1 MEGFDKIIA
10 VYDSIRPIIDI
21 SLLVF
26 FLYKIYDVVAKTQG
40 MQIVRTAIIIGVA
53 YACAIFFRLSTVL
66 WLLNIF
72 APVIL
77 IVFAIVFQPELRKI
91 FIKIG
96 QGNFFKPNSRNR
108 HSHIDSILDAA
119 KDLSERRRGMLVVF
133 SRRTNLDEYMK
144 SGILLKAD
152 ISSALLLTI
161 FGHDTPL
168 HDGAAIIEGGKIQA
182 AGCFL
187 PLSDQFDIKKT
198 FGTRH
203 RAALGITE
211 QSDAVV
217 LIVSEETGA
226 ISLAYDSKLYYDLS
240 TEQLTKSLEIQLEL
254 SNNTSTEEEID
265 EEIQS

>member
-1 MEGFDKIIA
+1 MEGFDKLLA

-53 YACAIFFRLSTVL
+53 YACAIFFQLSTVL

-96 QGNFFKPNSRNR
+96 QGNFFKPNSRSR
-108 HSHIDSILDAA
+108 HSHIDSVIEAA
-119 KDLSERRRGMLVVF
+119 KQLSELKRGMLVVF
-133 SRRTNLDEYMK
+133 CRRTNLDELMK
-144 SGILLKAD
+144 SGTTLNADLSSTLLF
-152 ISSALLLTI
+152 TI
-161 FGHDTPL
+161 FSHDTPL
-168 HDGAAIIEGGKIQA
+168 HDGATFVYGGKILA

-203 RAALGITE
+203 RAALGVTE

-240 TEQLTKSLEIQLEL
+240 TEQIRKTLEIQLEL
-254 SNNTSTEEEID
+254 SNDPTSEEGID
-265 EEIQS
+265 EQNQS